1 MDTAA
6 TPTEELWARFHR
18 PLLAFLVNRVGDVQ
32 TAEDILQEVFV
43 RAHASLGELRDDT
56 RITSW
61 LFRIARNAVI
71 DHYRTRRQPTAELDE
86 ASIAAE
92 ESPLLAEQRLAEGLR
107 VMIDEL
113 PENYRE
119 VIRLTELES
128 LTAAQVA
135 ERLQLSVTATKSRVA
150 RGRARLREMI
160 LDCCHVE
167 LDRHGRILDYWER
180 PVCCDRG
187 SK

>member
-1 MDTAA
+1 MNGSTA
-6 TPTEELWARFHR
+6 TEELWVRFHR
-18 PLLAFLVNRVGDVQ
+18 PLLSFLVNRVDDLQ
-32 TAEDILQEVFV
+32 TAEDILQEVFI
-43 RAHASLGELRDDT
+43 RAHASLGQLRDDT

-61 LFRIARNAVI
+61 LFKIARNAVI
-71 DHYRTRRQPTAELDE
+71 DHYRSRGEAPAELDD
-86 ASIAAE
+86 SLAAE
-92 ESPLLAEQRLAEGLR
+92 ESPLMAEQHLAEGLG
-107 VMIDEL
+107 VMIEEL

-119 VIRLTELES
+119 VIRMTELES
-128 LTAAQVA
+128 FSAAEVA
-135 ERLQLSVTATKSRVA
+135 ERLQLSLTATKSRVA